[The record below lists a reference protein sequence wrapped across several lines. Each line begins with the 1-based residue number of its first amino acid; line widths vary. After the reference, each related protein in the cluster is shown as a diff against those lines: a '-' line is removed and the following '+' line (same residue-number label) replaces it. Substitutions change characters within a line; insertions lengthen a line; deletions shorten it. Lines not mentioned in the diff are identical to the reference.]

1 MSKKICRIGALISG
15 GGSNLQAVL
24 DACAAK
30 AIDAKVV
37 VVGADN
43 PEAFGLSR
51 AKKAGVPTFVADYG
65 AILAAWRKNPFAI
78 KPPPG
83 FDAEKILARQK
94 LFSNDNRQKALSYLT
109 ARALCEA
116 AVLEKMPP
124 DSVDLVILAGFM
136 RVVTP
141 YFIDAFNTDPA
152 KPRIM
157 NIHPALLPSFPGVDG
172 YGDTFSYGCKV
183 AGATVHFVDYGEDTG
198 PIIGQKCF
206 AILPEDDLESVKKKG
221 LALEWQLYQECIN
234 LFAQNRLQ
242 VTSKRQADGST
253 RKTVTILPKQ

>member
-1 MSKKICRIGALISG
+1 MSKKPCRIGALISG

-24 DACAAK
+24 DACAAST
-30 AIDAKVV
+30 IDATVV

-43 PEAFGLSR
+43 PEAPGLER
-51 AKKAGVPTFVADYG
+51 AKKAGVFTFVADYA
-65 AILAAWRKNPFAI
+65 AILAAWRKDPSAM

-83 FDAEKILARQK
+83 FDAEKILAKQK
-94 LFSNDNRQKALSYLT
+94 LFSASDRQKALSLIT

-116 AVLEKMPP
+116 AILEKMPP
-124 DSVDLVILAGFM
+124 DSMDLVILAGFM
-136 RVVTP
+136 RVLTP

-157 NIHPALLPSFPGVDG
+157 NIHPALLPSFPGKDG
-172 YGDTFSYGCKV
+172 YGDTLAYGCKV
-183 AGATVHFVDYGEDTG
+183 GGCTVHFVDYGEDTG

-206 AILPEDDLESVKKKG
+206 AILPEDDPASVRKKG
-221 LALEWQLYQECIN
+221 LALEWQLYPECIN

-242 VTSKRQADGST
+242 ISATKQADGST
-253 RKTVTILPKQ
+253 RKTVTILEN